1 MINEIFFHFAVFLE
15 RNNHFEIL
23 HSVVMDST
31 KPASIN
37 RQTGRLITT
46 SLALF
51 LQLRTREINDFDPIF
66 PLLHG
71 GIYCAIKRLTELHC
85 ANDFSINISLAI
97 FMSR

>member
-1 MINEIFFHFAVFLE
+1 MLQFFALFVIFVINEIFVHFAVFLE

-37 RQTGRLITT
+37 RQTGRFITT

-66 PLLHG
+66 SFTSWRHILCYEAVDRTTLR
-71 GIYCAIKRLTELHC
+71 K
-85 ANDFSINISLAI
+85 
-97 FMSR
+97 